1 MKKIAELKE
10 MAKRFLEKVSEAVK
24 DEKKIAELEEAAEKL
39 LDAIS
44 KAIPIIKFRAGGLKK
59 TAKRIADKALAEAR
73 DLEKTAKPL
82 ASKAVEEAQDEKNQ
96 QEALGM
102 AGAVAAPVGV
112 LAVVTSMA
120 ASTHGISGAAAM
132 TAGLGLVGLSVTG
145 VALPAAGLTVAGY
158 FGGKYAARRLQ
169 KAWKRGHN
177 PEAPENGHKK
187 EWLAAAGSGGM
198 ALIEFLLRVRQVL
211 LQKKA
216 RARPRIGKR
225 DKQFL
230 YDKQNGRCNLCKG
243 KYDIKDLEVD
253 HITPRSRGGS
263 DDLENLQLLCGNCNR
278 TKGTGTNEQ
287 AAERLRKKRHQRR
300 QA

>member
-1 MKKIAELKE
+1 MKNIAELKE

-24 DEKKIAELEEAAEKL
+24 DEKKIAELEAAAEKL

-59 TAKRIADKALAEAR
+59 MAKLLAKKALAEAR

-82 ASKAVEEAQDEKNQ
+82 ANKAIEEARDEKNQ

-120 ASTHGISGAAAM
+120 ASTHGIAGAAAM

-177 PEAPENGHKK
+177 PEAPENGHGK
-187 EWLAAAGSGGM
+187 EWLVAAGSGGM

-211 LQKKA
+211 QQKV
-216 RARPRIGKR
+216 RTGRRISKR
-225 DKQFL
+225 DKKIL
-230 YDKQNGRCNLCKG
+230 YERQNGRCNGCKG
-243 KYDIKDLEVD
+243 KYDIKDLEID
-253 HITPRSRGGS
+253 HIVPKSRGGS
-263 DDLENLQLLCGNCNR
+263 DDLENLQLLCGHCNR
-278 TKGTGTNEQ
+278 TKGPGTMKQLYEK
-287 AAERLRKKRHQRR
+287 LRKKGIGE
-300 QA
+300 